1 MNAKEKKERI
11 DKLWKMLRF
20 IVKTKGALNNMMSEK
35 EEQRRERFGLDTDRS
50 EFLPESQELES

>member
-35 EEQRRERFGLDTDRS
+35 EEQRRERFGLDTGRS